1 MGTIAIAVDGKQ
13 VFNWQGD
20 EVEAKQILKDFRRAA
35 RHAGL
40 TPEEFSDNC
49 VKHLR
54 DGRLLSEGRVGQE
67 MQMMGVVWR
76 ILETETNDPE
86 HPGKFA
92 DYIGNRNFDVDLEM
106 HGGGFTATIAA
117 TSKLDS

>member
-20 EVEAKQILKDFRRAA
+20 EVEAEQILRDFR
-35 RHAGL
+35 G
-40 TPEEFSDNC
+40 
-49 VKHLR
+49 
-54 DGRLLSEGRVGQE
+54 DGRLLWEGRVSQE

-92 DYIGNRNFDVDLEM
+92 DYIGNTTFDVDLEM
-106 HGGGFTATIAA
+106 HGGGFMATIAA